1 MDFWSRVELEFLF
14 MFFLTMVALVL
25 SVHIGNKVY
34 AVVCSFLILAEMLL
48 ARYFEKLEEEYR
60 GRT

>member
-25 SVHIGNKVY
+25 SVYIGNRVY

-60 GRT
+60 WRT

>member
-34 AVVCSFLILAEMLL
+34 AVVCSFLILAEILL

-60 GRT
+60 WRT